1 MTRVV
6 RTPEEWRGLRRA
18 LTGPVGFVPT
28 MGALHEGHLSLVR
41 TARAQCETVVASVF
55 VNPTQFDDASD
66 LERYPRDMAAD
77 LTLLEA
83 GGVDLV
89 LAPAVEALYPDE
101 YRYRVSESELSRILC
116 GTSRPGHFDGVLTV
130 VMRLLN
136 LVRPD
141 RAYFG
146 EKDYQQLLLI
156 RGMVHAFFMDVEIV
170 PCPIVRDSDGV
181 ALSSR
186 NALLDRDGR
195 RMAAEF
201 ARILKKGPDVGS
213 VRGALEAAGIEVDY
227 VDERDGRRFGAV
239 RIGGVRLIDNVSL

>member
-201 ARILKKGPDVGS
+201 ARILKKGPDAGS